1 MKKSFKICIIT
12 VAIFLCILI
21 CILPNKRNEEYPSD
35 LYEKISEINDNESL
49 IGLSE
54 EEVIEILGEPLYE
67 DNIYGRIVYTF
78 EAGYTTKKSFLGK
91 EYGSKVYHF
100 RVCFDE
106 NNKVINT
113 YMWLTT

>member
-1 MKKSFKICIIT
+1 MKKSFKICIMI

-54 EEVIEILGEPLYE
+54 EEV
-67 DNIYGRIVYTF
+67 F
-78 EAGYTTKKSFLGK
+78 S
-91 EYGSKVYHF
+91 
-100 RVCFDE
+100 
-106 NNKVINT
+106 
-113 YMWLTT
+113 